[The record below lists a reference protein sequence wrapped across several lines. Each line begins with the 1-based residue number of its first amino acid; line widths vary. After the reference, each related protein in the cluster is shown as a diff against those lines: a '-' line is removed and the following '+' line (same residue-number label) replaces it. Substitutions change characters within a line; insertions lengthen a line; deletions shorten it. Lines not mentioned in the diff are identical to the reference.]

1 MYKQYFI
8 LKNAHII
15 SYNLE
20 LIDDKMNFINLN
32 ENDIIIL
39 DVNQYKIVHNQKK

>member
-8 LKNAHII
+8 LKNAHTI
-15 SYNLE
+15 SYNLD

-39 DVNQYKIVHNQKK
+39 DVNEYKIVHNQKK